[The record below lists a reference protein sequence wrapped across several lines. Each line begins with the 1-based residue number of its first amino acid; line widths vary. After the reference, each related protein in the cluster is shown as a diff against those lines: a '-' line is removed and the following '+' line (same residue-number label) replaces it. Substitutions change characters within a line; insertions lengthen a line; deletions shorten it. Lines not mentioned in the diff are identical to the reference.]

1 MLNNNTKQTIIMK
14 KFLSMMAAVAMLF
27 AHTACTEEE
36 DDYRTYSVAVQL
48 LTPEVADAPLEG
60 VAVTARG
67 VSGVALTAQ
76 TDEAG
81 VATFALPEDIYSFSA
96 SHKFNADGVV

>member
-48 LTPEVADAPLEG
+48 LTP
-60 VAVTARG
+60 
-67 VSGVALTAQ
+67 
-76 TDEAG
+76 
-81 VATFALPEDIYSFSA
+81 
-96 SHKFNADGVV
+96 